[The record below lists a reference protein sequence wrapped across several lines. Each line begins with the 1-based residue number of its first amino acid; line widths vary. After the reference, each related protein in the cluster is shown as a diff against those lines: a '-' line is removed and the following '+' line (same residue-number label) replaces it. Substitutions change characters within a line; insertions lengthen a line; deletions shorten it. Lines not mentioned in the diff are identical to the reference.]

1 MSADPLPP
9 ALRPVR
15 ALVFDLIGTT
25 TDWFTPVHTALVA
38 HAPTASAPPSTD
50 WEAFAHAWRKGFFRV
65 VKEASQGGTFIGLD
79 EVYGKVLDELCEAEG
94 IKGWGEDVKKDLI
107 KSWWNLQAW
116 GDTAG
121 GMEALRRKYI
131 VAGLSNGSAPFLIQ
145 ANKRSGVNYDIILP
159 SNLIGAYKP
168 DPKMYTTAIKTLELE
183 PQECAMVAAHA
194 YDLDAAA
201 THGMRTIYIA
211 RHTEDIGAHIQD
223 NKYDLVVREGGIAEL
238 ARRLAA
244 V

>member
-1 MSADPLPP
+1 MSAEPLPST
-9 ALRPVR
+9 LRPVR
-15 ALVFDLIGTT
+15 ALIFDLIGTT
-25 TDWFTPVHTALVA
+25 TDWFTPVHTALIA
-38 HAPTASAPPSTD
+38 HASTASAPPTTD
-50 WEAFAHAWRKGFFRV
+50 WEAFAHAWRKGFFHV
-65 VKEASQGGTFIGLD
+65 VKHASQEGTFIGLD
-79 EVYGKVLDELCEAEG
+79 QVYGKVLDELCEKEG
-94 IKGWGEDVKKDLI
+94 IKEWSDDVKKDLI

-121 GMEALRRKYI
+121 GIEALRQKYI
-131 VAGLSNGSAPFLIQ
+131 VAALSNGSASFLIQ
-145 ANKRSGVNYDIILP
+145 ANKRSGINYDIILP

-211 RHTEDIGAHIQD
+211 RHTEDIGHQVQD